1 MTMNGYGTVW
11 MAAAAGL
18 LPLLAAPSRAQ
29 SQALTEGPSQG
40 ATTRAAVTKID
51 RAGHRVTLKHAE
63 IKNLDMPP
71 MTMIFHVAD
80 ASTLQGVE
88 VGDRVRFTAA
98 RIEGRYTVTGLSKAP

>member
-1 MTMNGYGTVW
+1 MTMSGYGTVW
-11 MAAAAGL
+11 VAVAGL
-18 LPLLAAPSRAQ
+18 LLLLLAAPSRAQ
-29 SQALTEGPSQG
+29 IQALTEEPSQG

-80 ASTLQGVE
+80 ASTLQGVQ